1 MADVEQQEQQPQ
13 EEQQQN
19 VAGEEAK
26 DAAKETKKLIGKFQM
41 CLFMSIFIND

>member
-26 DAAKETKKLIGKFQM
+26 DVEKEPKKVIGK
-41 CLFMSIFIND
+41 C